1 MLASSREEDRW
12 TYGPSS
18 YDRRAAFFHCPE
30 SGGRKQSEDVGS
42 KMQYCGTASTICG
55 RYMLHSPTSWVEV
68 TIRLL
73 QRSEPGKRRDRV
85 CCQGCWGRFI
95 EGVLGTLS
103 SPFTGEPKRFQ
114 VLLALARDALFVLQ
128 ALLLHGTCK
137 MLAMCMRVRS
147 LLRGGDAAV
156 PGVGLLPQVQ
166 HREAPR
172 PLVPG
177 PCTRIP
183 TPSLLGMPR

>member
-1 MLASSREEDRW
+1 MP
-12 TYGPSS
+12 G
-18 YDRRAAFFHCPE
+18 
-30 SGGRKQSEDVGS
+30 SE
-42 KMQYCGTASTICG
+42 A
-55 RYMLHSPTSWVEV
+55 
-68 TIRLL
+68 
-73 QRSEPGKRRDRV
+73 
-85 CCQGCWGRFI
+85 
-95 EGVLGTLS
+95 
-103 SPFTGEPKRFQ
+103 KRFQ

-177 PCTRIP
+177 HCTTDPNPKPPWHAEVNASYMSSASRAA
-183 TPSLLGMPR
+183 